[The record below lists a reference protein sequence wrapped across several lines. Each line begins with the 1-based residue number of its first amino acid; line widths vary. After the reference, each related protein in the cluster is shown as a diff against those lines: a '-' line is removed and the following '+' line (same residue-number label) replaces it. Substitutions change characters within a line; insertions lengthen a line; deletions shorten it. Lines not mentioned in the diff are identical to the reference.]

1 MDILYIIHQAISDI
15 IYLCFRVLTLLVFN
29 VWDGGEGY
37 GGGYFLEADYT
48 VEYKQR
54 MLGLGQ

>member
-29 VWDGGEGY
+29 VW
-37 GGGYFLEADYT
+37 GGGGRGGLEADYT

-54 MLGLGQ
+54 MQG